1 MKSWRNKVPLF
12 FGFGAYL
19 TLFWVPAFGTLANL
33 EMHFFQ
39 KDLVKPI
46 WKLAKFNLPL
56 PKHQFKSI
64 KPQVPGLRPW
74 CHVWWRVGLGWQA
87 SILDGVSNMD
97 LAGSDHSSCTHR
109 SSCCCQQRPLLLP
122 PPHKWGKFRSEWR
135 RRESRRRRQGQLN
148 RQLGAVRIGST
159 IKISVTCTLRA
170 NTTHPMPLT

>member
-74 CHVWWRVGLGWQA
+74 CHVWWRVSGTDRCPTGTPQW
-87 SILDGVSNMD
+87 
-97 LAGSDHSSCTHR
+97 
-109 SSCCCQQRPLLLP
+109 CCCPGPGWTLCP
-122 PPHKWGKFRSEWR
+122 GGSR
-135 RRESRRRRQGQLN
+135 RTSPAQAESRRRFLAGTFGKTAGLYKYQN
-148 RQLGAVRIGST
+148 GAC
-159 IKISVTCTLRA
+159 SVTITMFPSQEQIIRDKPVV
-170 NTTHPMPLT
+170 THSQKELS